1 MVQGAVQRTVHVICS
16 VQSLH
21 SAVHTAQ
28 CTQWAVIGG
37 QGGVSNILPYDPK
50 YYTFLESLAQNIQI

>member
-1 MVQGAVQRTVHVICS
+1 MSHQTANVGKITFPPLSAHGAP
-16 VQSLH
+16 
-21 SAVHTAQ
+21 
-28 CTQWAVIGG
+28 WAVIGG